1 MAAQTRQ
8 KIMLVDDNQATLNIG
23 KKMLQDYYE
32 VYAIPSVERLF
43 AFLKG
48 VTPDLLL
55 MDVSMPNMSGFE
67 ALRILKANPLYADIP
82 VIFVTSKDQEAEEL
96 EGLELG
102 AVDYVTKPFSTAILL
117 KRIETH
123 MLIRQ
128 QKADL
133 KAFND
138 NLIEMVKKKTAQVT
152 RMQNSIINTFAEVVE
167 FRDSLTGDHIKR
179 TQQFMRLLL
188 NALMEKDTV
197 YSEEMLAW
205 ENMDAIVA
213 STQLHDVGKIC
224 ISDAILNKPGRLT
237 PEEFEVMKT
246 HAARGVE
253 MIRKMKSG
261 EEDEPFLQYAEIIAG
276 THHEKWDGSGYPAG
290 LKRRDI
296 PLLGRLMAIADVYD
310 ALVSVRPYKKAFSHE
325 EAVQIILKETGT
337 QFDPILVTVF
347 MEIESE
353 FAAIVKGVDAGEAA
367 DETAEA
373 IEQGQPEGTETAA
386 SA

>member
-337 QFDPILVTVF
+337 QFDPILVTLF

-353 FAAIVKGVDAGEAA
+353 FAAIVKGVEAGEAA
-367 DETAEA
+367 DEAAEA
-373 IEQGQPEGTETAA
+373 IEQGQSEGTETAA

>member
-152 RMQNSIINTFAEVVE
+152 RMQNSIINTFAEIVE

-347 MEIESE
+347 METESE
-353 FAAIVKGVDAGEAA
+353 FAAIVKGVDAGE
-367 DETAEA
+367 TAEV
-373 IEQGQPEGTETAA
+373 IEQGQSEGTETAA